1 MQPKSSKKFSDPD
14 TQVLHLMK
22 DPDDKE
28 NLLQNIPWHMV
39 INYRQER
46 QLLVLRKRHFKR
58 ICWNYLRGTPYMSF
72 QQALSYGLIS

>member
-28 NLLQNIPWHMV
+28 NLLQNIPWHTA
-39 INYRQER
+39 INYPVRR
-46 QLLVLRKRHFKR
+46 GS
-58 ICWNYLRGTPYMSF
+58 CWSSESATLRGHV
-72 QQALSYGLIS
+72 GII